1 MSPGT
6 FSEPLPV
13 PIPGDSFL
21 MGCGRGRDEEKPP
34 HRVWV
39 DEFRMA
45 VFPVRNRDYRP
56 FLEAGGQPPPLRND
70 PNFDHLDQPVVAV
83 SWFEAAKYCEWLSAV
98 TGRDY
103 RLPTEAEWER
113 AARGGR
119 EGALYPW
126 GDEAPHA
133 RPEYMKR
140 WGGQVNSTLPVGGGV
155 PNAWGVYELGENVHE
170 WCSDW
175 FDRQYYANS
184 PARNQQGPDTGER
197 RASRGGSWR
206 HHIKFRRCAA
216 RSSIPPSFQY
226 ADYGFR
232 VVCTGAA
239 EPE

>member
-1 MSPGT
+1 
-6 FSEPLPV
+6 
-13 PIPGDSFL
+13 
-21 MGCGRGRDEEKPP
+21 MGCERGRDEEKPP

-39 DEFRMA
+39 DEFQMA
-45 VFPVRNRDYRP
+45 VFPVRNRDYLP
-56 FLEAGGQPPPLRND
+56 FFETNGQGPPPLWND
-70 PNFDHLDQPVVAV
+70 SNFNHPDQPVVAV
-83 SWFEAAKYCEWLSAV
+83 NWFEAVKYCEWLSGI
-98 TGRDY
+98 TGRAY

-126 GDEAPHA
+126 GDEPPHA

-140 WGGQVNSTLPVGGGV
+140 WGGEVNGTLPVGGGV
-155 PNAWGVYELGENVHE
+155 PNVWGVYELGENVHE

-175 FDRQYYANS
+175 FDKEYYATS
-184 PARNQQGPDTGER
+184 PARNPHGPASGER

-206 HHIKFRRCAA
+206 HHIKFSRCAS
-216 RSSIPPSFQY
+216 RSSIPPSFKY

-232 VVCTGAA
+232 VVLTGAA